1 MEMETITLAAEKPFN
16 NVNEY
21 KSHKNKKKS
30 RKKKRPANSLARM
43 LEREKALKN
52 IKKVTRNFDIE
63 KERDSLIS
71 DMTEYQK
78 YATGRV
84 INLTMLKDMINGD
97 GSYELSEQSRATIVT
112 INELLDIYN
121 NNLKEV
127 KTSIDICNRLSNK
140 SDTVDALEATM
151 HLSSEIVEIMQ
162 AASDLEEK
170 VVAVIEPYKNE
181 LKQYIIDT
189 FSNSMNAKQAE
200 DVLDVDNNAEEDN
213 VTFINDEENSNGS
226 ETKETEESI
235 GK

>member
-97 GSYELSEQSRATIVT
+97 GSYELSEQSRATIIT

-140 SDTVDALEATM
+140 LDTSDALEATM

-162 AASDLEEK
+162 AAPDLEEK

-181 LKQYIIDT
+181 LKKYIIDT